1 MSRRWVLAC
10 VAASE
15 VSAPGLQVFWP
26 GRRPESSQTSHCWAS
41 QQWHPRL
48 TLALLIAISLLT
60 NTAGAAEPATATP
73 PETTQPAESQAPT
86 PQPATAATRAANQA
100 VLERLPFDDERDFED
115 ARRGFIAPLP
125 NEGLVKDADGNVVFD
140 ARDFTFPLDAP
151 APDTVNPSLWRQS
164 QLNGISGLFKV
175 AERIYQVRGLDISV
189 ITFIEG
195 ATGVIVLDPC
205 VSVESARTALELY
218 FAVRPKKPVTAVI
231 YSHSHVDH
239 FGGVRGVVT
248 QEEVDAGK
256 TRIIA
261 PAGFTEEAISEN
273 VLAGNVMMRRASYMF
288 GNLLPRGAQGTVGSG
303 LGATSSEGTVSLLLP
318 TESISKSREDLTI
331 DGLKFEFLLTPGSEA
346 PSEMHFYLPELKALC
361 TAENAVHTQHNFYT
375 LRGAKTRDIHKWVH
389 YLDETLE
396 LCGDKAE
403 VLFAPHHW
411 PVWGNAALVDHIE
424 KYRDTFKYLHDQAL
438 RLANQGYTMVEVA
451 EQIELPESLARNWSS
466 RGYYGTVNHN
476 AKAVYNF
483 YLGYFSGNPA
493 ELHPLPP
500 VEAARRY
507 VEFMGGADA
516 VVEKA
521 RRSFEAAEYRW
532 VAQVVNHVVQAE
544 PEHQAARQLLADALE
559 QLGYQAESGPWRNFY
574 LSGALELRAGV
585 RKQDVARRGSADIL
599 RNMPRGEF
607 FDYLAV
613 RLNGPRAA
621 GKELTLVFHFTDLDE
636 QYTVNVKNAVLHHR
650 VGASDTRDVQLALA
664 WVDLNDV
671 ARGKTTFPQMM
682 LSGKLKIVGDAK
694 KLTEFFGLLDQFEFS
709 FNIVTPNAMKAAPR
723 AK

>member
-1 MSRRWVLAC
+1 MS
-10 VAASE
+10 
-15 VSAPGLQVFWP
+15 Q
-26 GRRPESSQTSHCWAS
+26 
-41 QQWHPRL
+41 RL
-48 TLALLIAISLLT
+48 MLILLSIGWLMY
-60 NTAGAAEPATATP
+60 GANGGEPTATVSS
-73 PETTQPAESQAPT
+73 PEAAPQSAAPQAPI
-86 PQPATAATRAANQA
+86 PQPASAATRAANQA
-100 VLERLPFDDERDFED
+100 VFERLPFDDRRDFED
-115 ARRGFIAPLP
+115 ARRGFLAPLP
-125 NEGLVKDADGNVVFD
+125 NEGVVKDADGKVIFD
-140 ARDFTFPLDAP
+140 ARAFAFPLDAP
-151 APDTVNPSLWRQS
+151 PPDTVNPSLWRQS

-175 AERIYQVRGLDISV
+175 VERIYQVRGLDISV

-195 ATGVIVLDPC
+195 SAGVIVLDPC

-218 FAVRPKKPVTAVI
+218 FAHRPKKPVTAVI

-248 QEEVDAGK
+248 QAEVDAGS

-273 VLAGNVMMRRASYMF
+273 VLAGNVMTRRASYMF
-288 GNLLPRGAQGTVGSG
+288 GNLLPRGGQGTVGSG
-303 LGATSSEGTVSLLLP
+303 LGATASEGTVSLLLP
-318 TESISKSREDLTI
+318 TELVSQSREDLTI

-346 PSEMHFYLPELKALC
+346 PSEMHFYLPELRALC

-396 LCGDKAE
+396 LWGDKAE

-424 KYRDTFKYLHDQAL
+424 KYRDTLQYLHDQAL

-500 VEAARRY
+500 VDAARRY

-521 RRSFEAAEYRW
+521 RLSFAAGEYRW

-544 PEHQAARQLLADALE
+544 PEHQAARHLLADALE

-585 RKQDVARRGSADIL
+585 RKQDLPRRGSADIL
-599 RNMPRGEF
+599 RNMPRDQF

-621 GKELTLVFHFTDLDE
+621 DKQLSLVFRFTDLDE
-636 QYTVNVKNAVLHHR
+636 QHTVTVKNAVLHHR
-650 VGASDTRDVQLALA
+650 PQATESPDVELALA

-671 ARGKTTFPQMM
+671 ALGKSTFPQMM
-682 LSGKLKIVGDAK
+682 LQGKLKVTGDAK

-709 FNIVTPNAMKAAPR
+709 FNIVTPNAPRPAPTTR